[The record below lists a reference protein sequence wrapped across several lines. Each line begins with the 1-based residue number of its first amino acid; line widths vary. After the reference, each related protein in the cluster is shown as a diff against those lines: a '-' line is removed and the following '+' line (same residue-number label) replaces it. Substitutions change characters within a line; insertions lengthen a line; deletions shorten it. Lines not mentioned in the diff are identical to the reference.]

1 MPNAGTGAPG
11 VTALPQPQP
20 IAECRG
26 MDRARFDAEIRP
38 LRRPAVLRGLASE
51 WPSVAAGRAGSAAAI
66 AYLKRFAHDAPVT
79 AIVGAP
85 EIGGR
90 FFYTEG
96 LRALNFTRGQ
106 SPLEPFLDR
115 LLRDEAAEAP
125 YAMAVQSVPAPDLL
139 PGFAEEN
146 RIALVDGEV
155 VPRLW
160 LGNAIRV
167 ATHYDMMENI
177 GIVVAGRRRFTLF
190 PPDQIGNLYMGPI
203 ELTPAG
209 TPVSLVDLAA
219 PDLARFPRFAEAMA
233 HAETAT
239 LEPGDAIYIPFHWLH
254 GVESLDAVNLF
265 VNYWWSPARQDT
277 GSPYD
282 VLLHALIALRTL
294 PEDQRAAWRVMFDHF
309 VFRLDG
315 DPVEHLPPEVQG
327 VLGPVD
333 TKMIARMRGT
343 LIKNLSAA
351 GPR

>member
-1 MPNAGTGAPG
+1 MT
-11 VTALPQPQP
+11 TLPEPRP
-20 IAECRG
+20 IAEYRDV
-26 MDRARFDAEIRP
+26 DRARFDGEIRAS
-38 LRRPAVLRGLASE
+38 RRPAILRGLAAD

-66 AYLKRFAHDAPVT
+66 AYLKRFVHDAPVG

-90 FFYTEG
+90 FFYTDD

-115 LLRDEAAEAP
+115 LLRDEHAAAP
-125 YAMAVQSVPAPDLL
+125 YAMAVQSAPAPELL

-146 RIALVDGEV
+146 AIGLVDRDV

-167 ATHYDMMENI
+167 ATHYDLMENV
-177 GIVVAGRRRFTLF
+177 GIVVVGRRRFTLF
-190 PPDQIGNLYMGPI
+190 PPDQVANLYMGPI

-219 PDLARFPRFAEAMA
+219 PDLDRFPRFAEAMA
-233 HAETAT
+233 QAETAT
-239 LEPGDAIYIPFHWLH
+239 LEPGDAIYIPFHWWH
-254 GVESLDAVNLF
+254 GVTSLDAVNLF

-282 VLLHALIALRTL
+282 VLLHALVALRTL
-294 PEDQRAAWRVMFDHF
+294 PEDQRAAWRVMFDHL
-309 VFRLDG
+309 VFRAHD
-315 DPVEHLPPEVQG
+315 DPVAHLPPEVQG
-327 VLGPVD
+327 VLGAID
-333 TKMIARMRGT
+333 TDMIERMRGT
-343 LIKNLSAA
+343 LIQKLSSAA
-351 GPR
+351 QPR